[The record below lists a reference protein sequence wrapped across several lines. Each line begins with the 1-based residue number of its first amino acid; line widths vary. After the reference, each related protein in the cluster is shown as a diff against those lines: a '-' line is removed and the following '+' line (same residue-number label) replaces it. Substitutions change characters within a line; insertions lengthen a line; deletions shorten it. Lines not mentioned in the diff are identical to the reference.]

1 MHMQMPKKILNE
13 LSPIY
18 ADEYADTYAH
28 MYITKYSTAE

>member
-1 MHMQMPKKILNE
+1 MQVPKKTLNA
-13 LSPIY
+13 LSPFY